1 MATAV
6 YKVNYQG
13 LRKRESY
20 NEIVDYLE
28 NKQEKINY
36 PNRFAKQI
44 RNSPELSNLLDGE
57 GMGAVEMEEQQMK
70 AMEHEQ
76 AEQAVRQAGGTAQV
90 LRAAAS
96 QTDKP
101 AIRVGE
107 TQTRNPKM
115 ESTGSQ
121 AWRPNVASGGIQT
134 DAPNIASGG
143 IQTDA
148 PSVVDGG
155 AQTEGPQTQIFDMT
169 LDDNVD
175 AMMDEVQAVSDQQ
188 AQQVEQRR
196 DNITRI
202 LQSHLGNEVTPGN
215 LDFAHQLAQQSASS
229 SSSAPAPPEAPAPN
243 EALLTKPP
251 SPRLRDPIDK
261 RSKPQNG
268 NPKAKVK
275 TRRGDEFVPLETSPQ
290 QEAKPKA
297 KSKAR
302 ATKKKGTKQETNNPE
317 DPPRLLTGSY
327 QEGGASSSSVPAQQP
342 AQAPETTTQAAK
354 PKKTITKD
362 KPKHD
367 TTKDTNASPKYW
379 ARKNVGYLIDQLQ
392 QHHGV
397 RFTKEQLKGKNKLK
411 KGELLDMIK
420 EKLGI

>member
-44 RNSPELSNLLDGE
+44 RNSPQLSNLLDGE

-101 AIRVGE
+101 VLR
-107 TQTRNPKM
+107 
-115 ESTGSQ
+115 
-121 AWRPNVASGGIQT
+121 
-134 DAPNIASGG
+134 
-143 IQTDA
+143 
-148 PSVVDGG
+148 
-155 AQTEGPQTQIFDMT
+155 AQTNVGGGGYQPTTPQMFDMT
-169 LDDNVD
+169 VDDIADTEMDDNISSVAD
-175 AMMDEVQAVSDQQ
+175 DIQEVRDQQ
-188 AQQVEQRR
+188 AQQVEQKR

-215 LDFAHQLAQQSASS
+215 LDFAHQLAQQVGGGSS
-229 SSSAPAPPEAPAPN
+229 SSSAPLPIPPPPKAPAPN
-243 EALLTKPP
+243 EALLNKPP

-261 RSKPQNG
+261 RTKPQNG
-268 NPKAKVK
+268 NPKTKAK
-275 TRRGDEFVPLETSPQ
+275 GPIGLGETGGSSSSSSAP
-290 QEAKPKA
+290 PMA
-297 KSKAR
+297 KSKSASL
-302 ATKKKGTKQETNNPE
+302 
-317 DPPRLLTGSY
+317 PPPPKAEQL
-327 QEGGASSSSVPAQQP
+327 GASSK
-342 AQAPETTTQAAK
+342 AK
-354 PKKTITKD
+354 PPTPPKAEQLGASSKA
-362 KPKHD
+362 KPPTPPKAEQLG
-367 TTKDTNASPKYW
+367 ASSKAKPRAKPE
-379 ARKNVGYLIDQLQ
+379 
-392 QHHGV
+392 
-397 RFTKEQLKGKNKLK
+397 KEQLSQIGAGDTGGPDGPKRRGRPKGSKNKPK
-411 KGELLDMIK
+411 Y
-420 EKLGI
+420 

>member
-44 RNSPELSNLLDGE
+44 RNSPQLSNLLDGE

-107 TQTRNPKM
+107 TQTRNPRM
-115 ESTGSQ
+115 ASTGSQ
-121 AWRPNVASGGIQT
+121 AWKPNVASGGVQT
-134 DAPNIASGG
+134 A
-143 IQTDA
+143 
-148 PSVVDGG
+148 
-155 AQTEGPQTQIFDMT
+155 GPQTEIFDMT

-229 SSSAPAPPEAPAPN
+229 SSNQPMQEDRSEAV
-243 EALLTKPP
+243 
-251 SPRLRDPIDK
+251 K
-261 RSKPQNG
+261 RSDIAEDTTQPRGRPRIKPLPSDGTEN
-268 NPKAKVK
+268 
-275 TRRGDEFVPLETSPQ
+275 T
-290 QEAKPKA
+290 AKPKGRPRKTQPMIVNQESDQIKRQA
-297 KSKAR
+297 SGDGNGNGNGKAR
-302 ATKKKGTKQETNNPE
+302 AKPKRKTKKEKEMDALGASPTPE
-317 DPPRLLTGSY
+317 ITGSY
-327 QEGGASSSSVPAQQP
+327 QEGGASSSSAPAPDPEPAPKAKAKAKAKATPAQ
-342 AQAPETTTQAAK
+342 
-354 PKKTITKD
+354 PKKTITK
-362 KPKHD
+362 
-367 TTKDTNASPKYW
+367 
-379 ARKNVGYLIDQLQ
+379 
-392 QHHGV
+392 
-397 RFTKEQLKGKNKLK
+397 
-411 KGELLDMIK
+411 
-420 EKLGI
+420 

>member
-44 RNSPELSNLLDGE
+44 RNSPQLSNLLDGE

-101 AIRVGE
+101 VLR
-107 TQTRNPKM
+107 
-115 ESTGSQ
+115 
-121 AWRPNVASGGIQT
+121 
-134 DAPNIASGG
+134 
-143 IQTDA
+143 
-148 PSVVDGG
+148 
-155 AQTEGPQTQIFDMT
+155 AQTNVGGGGYQPTTPQMFDMT
-169 LDDNVD
+169 VDDIADTEMDDNISSVAD
-175 AMMDEVQAVSDQQ
+175 DIQEVRDQQ
-188 AQQVEQRR
+188 AQQVEQKR

-215 LDFAHQLAQQSASS
+215 LDFAHQLAQQVGGGSS
-229 SSSAPAPPEAPAPN
+229 SSSAPLPIPPRKAPTPN
-243 EALLTKPP
+243 EALLNKPP

-261 RSKPQNG
+261 RTKPQNG
-268 NPKAKVK
+268 NPKTKAK
-275 TRRGDEFVPLETSPQ
+275 GGPIGLGETGGSSSSSSAP
-290 QEAKPKA
+290 PMA
-297 KSKAR
+297 KSKSASL
-302 ATKKKGTKQETNNPE
+302 
-317 DPPRLLTGSY
+317 PPPPKAEQL
-327 QEGGASSSSVPAQQP
+327 GASSK
-342 AQAPETTTQAAK
+342 AK
-354 PKKTITKD
+354 PPTPPKAEQLGASSKA
-362 KPKHD
+362 KPRAK
-367 TTKDTNASPKYW
+367 PE
-379 ARKNVGYLIDQLQ
+379 
-392 QHHGV
+392 
-397 RFTKEQLKGKNKLK
+397 KEQLSQIGAGDTGGPDGPKRRGRPKGSKNKPK
-411 KGELLDMIK
+411 Y
-420 EKLGI
+420 

>member
-44 RNSPELSNLLDGE
+44 RNSPQLSNLLDGE
-57 GMGAVEMEEQQMK
+57 GMGAVEMEKQQMK

-101 AIRVGE
+101 KIRVGE
-107 TQTRNPKM
+107 AQTNNPRM
-115 ESTGSQ
+115 ASTESQ
-121 AWRPNVASGGIQT
+121 AWRPNVASGGVQT
-134 DAPNIASGG
+134 N
-143 IQTDA
+143 
-148 PSVVDGG
+148 
-155 AQTEGPQTQIFDMT
+155 GPETQMFDLT

-175 AMMDEVQAVSDQQ
+175 VMMDEIEAVSDQQ
-188 AQQVEQRR
+188 KTQTKQKQE
-196 DNITRI
+196 NITRI
-202 LQSHLGNEVTPGN
+202 LQSHLGNEVTPDN

-243 EALLTKPP
+243 EAILTKPP

-268 NPKAKVK
+268 NPKAKAK
-275 TRRGDEFVPLETSPQ
+275 TKRGDEFVPLETSPQ

-297 KSKAR
+297 KAKAR
-302 ATKKKGTKQETNNPE
+302 ATSRKGTKQETNNPE
-317 DPPRLLTGSY
+317 DPPRILTGSY
-327 QEGGASSSSVPAQQP
+327 QEGGASSSSGPAQQP
-342 AQAPETTTQAAK
+342 AQAPEKTTQTAK
-354 PKKTITKD
+354 PKKTITKE
-362 KPKHD
+362 KPSHD

-379 ARKNVGYLIDQLQ
+379 TRQNVGYLIDQLQ

>member
-44 RNSPELSNLLDGE
+44 RNSPQLSNLLDGE

-107 TQTRNPKM
+107 TQTRNPRM
-115 ESTGSQ
+115 ASTGSQ
-121 AWRPNVASGGIQT
+121 AWKPNVASGGVQT
-134 DAPNIASGG
+134 N
-143 IQTDA
+143 
-148 PSVVDGG
+148 
-155 AQTEGPQTQIFDMT
+155 GPETQIFDMT

-175 AMMDEVQAVSDQQ
+175 VMMDEIEAVSDQQ
-188 AQQVEQRR
+188 KTQTKQKQE
-196 DNITRI
+196 NITRI
-202 LQSHLGNEVTPGN
+202 LQSHLGNEVTPDN

-229 SSSAPAPPEAPAPN
+229 SSNQPMQDPESQIEPKGRRGRPRKTQQSDEPPQPMIVNQEG
-243 EALLTKPP
+243 
-251 SPRLRDPIDK
+251 DQIK
-261 RSKPQNG
+261 RQTSGDGNG
-268 NPKAKVK
+268 NGKA
-275 TRRGDEFVPLETSPQ
+275 RG
-290 QEAKPKA
+290 KPKRRAA
-297 KSKAR
+297 KKEKEPDALGASP
-302 ATKKKGTKQETNNPE
+302 TPE
-317 DPPRLLTGSY
+317 IT
-327 QEGGASSSSVPAQQP
+327 GGASSSSGPAPDPEP
-342 AQAPETTTQAAK
+342 APKAKAKAKAKTAAQ
-354 PKKTITKD
+354 PKKTITKE
-362 KPKHD
+362 KPAHD
-367 TTKDTNASPKYW
+367 TTKDTNANPKYW
-379 ARKNVGYLIDQLQ
+379 ARQNVGYLIDKLQ

-397 RFTKEQLKGKNKLK
+397 RFTKEQLKGKSKLK